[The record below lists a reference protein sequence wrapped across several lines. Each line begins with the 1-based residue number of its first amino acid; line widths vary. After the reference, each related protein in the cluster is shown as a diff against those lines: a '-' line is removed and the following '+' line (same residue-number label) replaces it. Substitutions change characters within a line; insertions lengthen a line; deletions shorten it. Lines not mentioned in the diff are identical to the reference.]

1 MCTDGKHVKRTRK
14 SLVKGYKKPPSVLP
28 LSAGYHVL
36 VRHHTSVSPLR
47 PLLIILKPPCS
58 DSVSSSRHSPR
69 LSVDVHLGR
78 PAAVPGGE
86 QHAAAAALVG
96 HVLHAVHDVGDASE
110 AGEAAEAESPGT
122 TETTLANC
130 SPTNFASGIRF
141 STYCVV
147 FPVSNAQLV
156 MLRCPHAGQSAGAG
170 PRPRLAMGVA
180 FW

>member
-1 MCTDGKHVKRTRK
+1 M
-14 SLVKGYKKPPSVLP
+14 
-28 LSAGYHVL
+28 
-36 VRHHTSVSPLR
+36 
-47 PLLIILKPPCS
+47 
-58 DSVSSSRHSPR
+58 
-69 LSVDVHLGR
+69 DVHLGR

-110 AGEAAEAESPGT
+110 AGEAAEAESPGAA
-122 TETTLANC
+122 ETALAKWLYI
-130 SPTNFASGIRF
+130 SDKRRVALGTRF
-141 STYCVV
+141 STHCVV